1 MSRSQKQAGMYLL
14 VPCLFLLIL
23 VGIYKIAGI
32 SIENYVTSQ
41 LYMVIEKGNP
51 DYQKYPSDTQIEA
64 AFKKVDRIEK
74 SEVQYPV
81 VGERY
86 AKISCEDIG
95 LDVFLYFGD
104 DEEILKHG
112 AGQYAKSAL
121 PGFGGT
127 VLVCGYDTTYMSSL
141 SEIEVGNIVNVD
153 TEYGR
158 YQYAVRETKVVK
170 SEDIAACQLDSKT
183 EQLVMYTSYPFG
195 EILTARNEKFFVY
208 CDKISG
214 PKVED

>member
-1 MSRSQKQAGMYLL
+1 MYLL

-112 AGQYAKSAL
+112 AGQYVKSNL

-127 VLVCGYDTTYMSSL
+127 VLVCGCDTTYMSSL

-195 EILTARNEKFFVY
+195 EILTARNERFFVY

-214 PKVED
+214 PEVED